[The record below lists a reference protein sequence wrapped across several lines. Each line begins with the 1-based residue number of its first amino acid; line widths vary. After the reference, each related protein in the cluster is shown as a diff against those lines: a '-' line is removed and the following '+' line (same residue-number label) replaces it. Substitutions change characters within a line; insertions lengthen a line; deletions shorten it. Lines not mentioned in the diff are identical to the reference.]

1 VLISLHSTALVYV
14 YLSLDDVSTS
24 WLIGQ
29 RSISEIV
36 PPDVQ
41 HEDYFD
47 NVTMQFCMHYA
58 FESSSKVRLM
68 LENVT
73 RYLRIGGQFI
83 GTIPDSDLLLYVSRF
98 SLSPVSIDFTDDR
111 RRLNDLPEGE
121 TEFGNACFSVKF
133 AERKHKGVYGHAY
146 YFFLQDAV
154 EDVPEYVIDWDNFLS

>member
-1 VLISLHSTALVYV
+1 
-14 YLSLDDVSTS
+14 
-24 WLIGQ
+24 
-29 RSISEIV
+29 
-36 PPDVQ
+36 
-41 HEDYFD
+41 
-47 NVTMQFCMHYA
+47 
-58 FESSSKVRLM
+58 M

-83 GTIPDSDLLLYVSRF
+83 GTIPDSDLLLCVF
-98 SLSPVSIDFTDDR
+98 SLHPIDSTDVR